1 MRGRG
6 EPGEAGRGGPA
17 GRSSG
22 GMRERDGL
30 VVFSGGQ
37 DSTTCLHW
45 ALREFRSVRA
55 VFFDYGQR
63 HAAEQQAAAA
73 IAARLE
79 VPLRV
84 FRLDVF
90 RELGGNALTDASIA
104 IEAQPEGAALPNT
117 FVPGRNL
124 IFLAHAASYAYT
136 LGIRDLVTGV
146 CQTDYSGYPDCREE
160 TIRSLEKALGLGLD
174 LAGPGRELAIHTP
187 LMYMTK
193 AESVRWAAELG
204 ALESLALSHTCYEG
218 AYPPCGGCPACL
230 LRRKGFE
237 EAGIEDPLAVRAGGG
252 KAVPG
257 IAPGAGDGRRRG
269 PGGT

>member
-1 MRGRG
+1 MD
-6 EPGEAGRGGPA
+6 AA
-17 GRSSG
+17 SLDLKK
-22 GMRERDGL
+22 RDCL
-30 VVFSGGQ
+30 AVFSGGQ

-63 HAAEQQAAAA
+63 HAAEQGAAAA
-73 IAARLE
+73 IAARLG

-90 RELGGNALTDASIA
+90 RELGGNALLDSSMA
-104 IEAQPEGAALPNT
+104 IEAAPQPGALPNT

-124 IFLAHAASYAYT
+124 IFLAHAASFAYT

-174 LAGPGRELAIHTP
+174 WNGPGREFSIHTP
-187 LMYMTK
+187 LMFMTK
-193 AESVRWAAELG
+193 AESVRWAAKIG
-204 ALESLALSHTCYEG
+204 ALESLAFSHTCYEG
-218 AYPPCGGCPACL
+218 KYPPCGTCPACL
-230 LRRKGFE
+230 LRSKGFA
-237 EAGIEDPLAVRAGGG
+237 EAGVEDPLTARA
-252 KAVPG
+252 
-257 IAPGAGDGRRRG
+257 AGR
-269 PGGT
+269 